1 MRGLKDISE
10 TTEERKVEKRKPLVS
25 TEASFEIK
33 STDKPVPTHD
43 VMVTKQSKNLPPD
56 HTSAKLTENVL
67 KAQQALRGIKDISET
82 TEERKVEKRKPLVST
97 EASFEIKSTDKP
109 VLTHDVLTHDVM
121 VTKQSK
127 NLPPDH
133 TSAKLT
139 ENVLKAQQALR
150 GIKDI
155 SETTEER
162 KVEKRK
168 PLVSTEA
175 SFEIKTTDKPVPT
188 LPSHNVMVTKQ
199 SKDLPPDHTSA
210 KLIENVL
217 KAQQALRGI
226 KDISETERKV
236 EKREPLVSTEA
247 SFEVKTT
254 DKPVSTHDVMV
265 TKDSI
270 QKPETHNSLSPP
282 PPIPPYNP
290 VSPDRFLLS
299 NKPEYQFEVKKQ
311 RHYYDEVSLDD
322 KQTTKITSPKKL
334 VKPDVPVTSRLHV
347 TEPTHGQRSFVPVVG
362 ITVSLDPIRASK
374 GLPSSGM

>member
-1 MRGLKDISE
+1 MPSSLTQHVTIDLRESGSDHSSPPISSPEHSDEDYDPLVDFTHDIDQDSSDHTSAKFIGNVLKAQQALRGLKDISE

-25 TEASFEIK
+25 TEASIEIK
-33 STDKPVPTHD
+33 STDKP
-43 VMVTKQSKNLPPD
+43 
-56 HTSAKLTENVL
+56 
-67 KAQQALRGIKDISET
+67 
-82 TEERKVEKRKPLVST
+82 
-97 EASFEIKSTDKP
+97 
-109 VLTHDVLTHDVM
+109 VLTHDVM

-127 NLPPDH
+127 NLPPPDH

-139 ENVLKAQQALR
+139 
-150 GIKDI
+150 
-155 SETTEER
+155 
-162 KVEKRK
+162 
-168 PLVSTEA
+168 
-175 SFEIKTTDKPVPT
+175 
-188 LPSHNVMVTKQ
+188 
-199 SKDLPPDHTSA
+199 
-210 KLIENVL
+210 ENVL

>member
-1 MRGLKDISE
+1 MPSSLTQHVTIDLRESGSDHSSPPISSPEHSDEDYDPLVDFTHDIDQDSSDHTSAKFIGNVLKAQQALRGLKDISE

-25 TEASFEIK
+25 TEASIEIK
-33 STDKPVPTHD
+33 STDKPVLTHD
-43 VMVTKQSKNLPPD
+43 VMVTKQSKNLPPPD

-82 TEERKVEKRKPLVST
+82 ERKVEKREPLVST
-97 EASFEIKSTDKP
+97 KASFE
-109 VLTHDVLTHDVM
+109 V
-121 VTKQSK
+121 
-127 NLPPDH
+127 
-133 TSAKLT
+133 
-139 ENVLKAQQALR
+139 
-150 GIKDI
+150 
-155 SETTEER
+155 
-162 KVEKRK
+162 
-168 PLVSTEA
+168 
-175 SFEIKTTDKPVPT
+175 KTTDNSDKPVPT

-199 SKDLPPDHTSA
+199 LKDLPPDHTSA

>member
-1 MRGLKDISE
+1 MRGLK
-10 TTEERKVEKRKPLVS
+10 
-25 TEASFEIK
+25 
-33 STDKPVPTHD
+33 
-43 VMVTKQSKNLPPD
+43 
-56 HTSAKLTENVL
+56 
-67 KAQQALRGIKDISET
+67 GISET

-109 VLTHDVLTHDVM
+109 VLTHDVM

-127 NLPPDH
+127 DLPPDH

-139 ENVLKAQQALR
+139 ENVLKAQQAVR

-175 SFEIKTTDKPVPT
+175 SFEVKTTEKPVPT

-236 EKREPLVSTEA
+236 EKREPLMSTEA

-254 DKPVSTHDVMV
+254 DKSVSTHDVMV

-270 QKPETHNSLSPP
+270 QKPDSLSPPPP

-311 RHYYDEVSLDD
+311 RHYYDEVSFDD

-334 VKPDVPVTSRLHV
+334 VKPDLPVTSRLHV